1 VLEHFVGSR
10 ALRRLV
16 LTAPPPGVDTAF
28 GASLWAAVLDGRCAR
43 WVGTHAEKVRA
54 CVACVR
60 VLLALRLRVASCWSS
75 STSCQARC
83 LLPISGQVA
92 EPVYIYSFTRY
103 ARHLP

>member
-1 VLEHFVGSR
+1 MLEHFVGSR

-60 VLLALRLRVASCWSS
+60 AGASRS
-75 STSCQARC
+75 
-83 LLPISGQVA
+83 QVTGCFML
-92 EPVYIYSFTRY
+92 VK
-103 ARHLP
+103 